1 MLGSSFQNGLTLL
14 AFAMVLAGAGLLA
27 FMGLRQARLG
37 MQRRARL
44 SDAAPASAAGGMPPP
59 GAFGAFSGLAGG
71 VRRLGDRVEGQDPSQ
86 VSALRNKLMQAG
98 FTGRE
103 AVAFYLGVRTIALIA
118 ATVVTVA
125 LLPFA
130 FSKTALGA
138 IVMAGAFALIAIL
151 GPDQF
156 IRMRRN
162 AREREYRE
170 GFPDLLDLL
179 VASVQAGLSLDAA
192 VGRIA
197 EELARRYPNLT
208 EHLMLM
214 TLELRAGRARKE
226 AWSRLADRLGI
237 DEAYSFATMLR
248 QAEDMGTS
256 LGDTLTAFS
265 EDMRAKRILRAEEL
279 ANSLPAKLMLPL
291 ILFIFPCLM
300 GVLIL
305 PAAVHIA
312 AAMGHK

>member
-1 MLGSSFQNGLTLL
+1 MLGPSFQNGLTLM

-27 FMGLRQARLG
+27 FMGVRQARLG
-37 MQRRARL
+37 MHRRARL
-44 SDAAPASAAGGMPPP
+44 SSATPSGAGAAASP
-59 GAFGAFSGLAGG
+59 GALGAFSGLAGG
-71 VRRLGDRVEGQDPSQ
+71 VRRLGDRVEGQDPNQ

-98 FTGRE
+98 FAGKE
-103 AVAFYLGVRTIALIA
+103 AVAFYLGVRSIALIA
-118 ATVVTVA
+118 ATVVTIA

-130 FSKTALGA
+130 FSKSALGA
-138 IVMAGAFALIAIL
+138 IVMAGVFALVAIL

-156 IRMRRN
+156 IRMRRS

-192 VGRIA
+192 VGRIS

-237 DEAYSFATMLR
+237 EEAFSFATMLR

-291 ILFIFPCLM
+291 VLFIFPCLM